1 MRVSSILSD
10 QLHRAWVHKTVQDVS
25 TTGQRRCK
33 TALRMLQKGPKT
45 VQDSPRTAQ
54 ERSKTA
60 QYCVKTVPSGRFAL
74 QDVVCIVFALV
85 LVETCSFGEHVL
97 GAEPCVFLY
106 LFGIAALRG
115 RCVTRF
121 QMRVK
126 TIRTLCGKRSFGA
139 FRR

>member
-1 MRVSSILSD
+1 MISILSY

-33 TALRMLQKGPKT
+33 TALRMPQKGPKT

-54 ERSKTA
+54 DRSKTA

-85 LVETCSFGEHVL
+85 LAETCSFGEHVL

-106 LFGIAALRG
+106 LFDIAALRG
-115 RCVTRF
+115 RCDTRF
-121 QMRVK
+121 QMRVESM
-126 TIRTLCGKRSFGA
+126 RNLCSKG
-139 FRR
+139 